1 MIFCTTCK
9 HRTAHERV
17 TLANGGSVLRCVKC
31 WTMPSLK
38 KRMAMFKY
46 RTKNPRQ
53 LSARDMAKKSP
64 ELRKAAKLLTDFT
77 GRAPVKLRRH
87 TVKAASNVRLQIGK
101 VTGIMYLARDGKKM
115 VHYLHRFR
123 AGSRPSLTATPDGK
137 RIELLGGAFRFTDR
151 GIVDSS
157 VRSKT

>member
-9 HRTAHERV
+9 HRTLFERV
-17 TLANGGSVLRCVKC
+17 APVSGASYLRCVKC
-31 WTMPSLK
+31 WTPANRAE
-38 KRMAMFKY
+38 KRKV
-46 RTKNPRQ
+46 RTNPRA
-53 LSARDMAKKSP
+53 LSARDMVKKSP
-64 ELRKAAKLLTDFT
+64 DMRKAAKLLTDFT
-77 GRAPVKLRRH
+77 GRAPVKVRRVP
-87 TVKAASNVRLQIGK
+87 VKNGSPVRLQIGK
-101 VTGIMYLARDGKKM
+101 VTGIMYLARDGKKI

-123 AGSRPSLTATPDGK
+123 AGSRPSLLASPDGK